1 VVGQVKPG
9 HERLRELLPAF
20 EQPEVWIRFP
30 RQLGDVIFSIPF
42 FFALQRSWNAV
53 AEARGRKIRWVAV
66 GHAIGAAIFSEAHPD
81 FIAESVIE
89 AGRDQKPDPWA
100 LVRRWRTRPPVA
112 FVNLSQSARLAFA
125 AWLARVPIRAGDT
138 DNHLGFLYHHT
149 FTYRDLPIHIVR
161 RYEPLL
167 AQLTGSSRLE
177 WTPMRPAQFGG
188 QGGFELLR
196 QAGWKGGPF
205 VTLSFGTRGYNKR
218 WFPEIEQWSGFAR
231 LVQEAGLEVVW
242 LGGPDEVDLGG
253 QLAAQVPGSLN
264 LTGRTSIP
272 QACAIQSEAWGN
284 VAVDTGLA
292 HTAAGTG
299 RPTLTVNGA
308 SPEEL
313 INPLGPFALSVRGPC
328 IDAGV
333 SRPTDLK
340 VELDSTAYRVSP
352 LRAWNLLQGL
362 VAEHDG
368 GRKLPAELP
377 EALRE
382 RA

>member
-1 VVGQVKPG
+1 MGQAKPG

-20 EQPEVWIRFP
+20 EQPEVWVRFP

-42 FFALQRSWNAV
+42 FCALQRSWNAV
-53 AEARGRKIRWVAV
+53 AEAQGRRIRWVAV

-89 AGRDQKPDPWA
+89 GGQAQKPDPWA
-100 LVRRWRTRPPVA
+100 LVRRWRKRPPVA
-112 FVNLSQSARLAFA
+112 FINLSQSARLAFA

-138 DNHLGFLYHHT
+138 NNHLHFLYHHT

-161 RYEPLL
+161 RFEPLL
-167 AQLTGSSRLE
+167 EQLTGSSRLA
-177 WTPMRPAQFGG
+177 WAPMIPAQFGG
-188 QGGFELLR
+188 QGGFDLLR
-196 QAGWKGGPF
+196 EAGWKGGPF

-218 WFPEIEQWSGFAR
+218 WFPEVPQWTGLAR
-231 LVQEAGLEVVW
+231 LALEAGLEVVW
-242 LGGPDEVDLGG
+242 LGGPDEVPLGA
-253 QLAAQVPGSLN
+253 QLAAQAPGRLN
-264 LTGRTSIP
+264 LTGRTTIP

-299 RPTLTVNGA
+299 RPTLTINGA
-308 SPEEL
+308 SPEQL

-328 IDAGV
+328 VDVGEPQPHGPEV
-333 SRPTDLK
+333 D
-340 VELDSTAYRVSP
+340 LDSTAYRVSP
-352 LRAWNLLQGL
+352 LRVWNLLQGL
-362 VAEHDG
+362 VAEADG
-368 GRKLPAELP
+368 GRKLGLELP

-382 RA
+382 HA

>member
-1 VVGQVKPG
+1 MGQVKPG

-20 EQPEVWIRFP
+20 EQPEVWVRFP

-42 FFALQRSWNAV
+42 FCALQRSWNAE
-53 AEARGRKIRWVAV
+53 AEAQGKKIRWVAV

-89 AGRDQKPDPWA
+89 GGQAQKPDPWA
-100 LVRRWRTRPPVA
+100 LVRRWRKRPPVA
-112 FVNLSQSARLAFA
+112 FINLSQSARLAFA
-125 AWLARVPIRAGDT
+125 AWLAHVPIRAGDT
-138 DNHLGFLYHHT
+138 NNHLHFLYHHT

-161 RYEPLL
+161 RFEPLL

-177 WTPMRPAQFGG
+177 WVPMLPARFGG

-196 QAGWKGGPF
+196 AAGWKGGPF

-218 WFPEIEQWSGFAR
+218 WFPEIPQWTGLAR
-231 LVQEAGLEVVW
+231 LAQEAGLEVVW
-242 LGGPDEVDLGG
+242 LGGPDEVPLGA

-272 QACAIQSEAWGN
+272 QACAIQSEAWAN

-308 SPEEL
+308 SPEQL

-328 IDAGV
+328 VDVGDPV
-333 SRPTDLK
+333 PTGPEVD
-340 VELDSTAYRVSP
+340 LDSTAYRVSP
-352 LRAWNLLQGL
+352 LRVWNLLQGL
-362 VAEHDG
+362 VAEADG
-368 GRKLPAELP
+368 GRKLGLELP

-382 RA
+382 HA

>member
-1 VVGQVKPG
+1 MGQAKPG

-20 EQPEVWIRFP
+20 EQPEVWVRFP

-42 FFALQRSWNAV
+42 FCALQRSWNAV
-53 AEARGRKIRWVAV
+53 AKAQGKRIRWVAV

-89 AGRDQKPDPWA
+89 GGQAQKPDPWA
-100 LVRRWRTRPPVA
+100 LVRRWRKRPPVA
-112 FVNLSQSARLAFA
+112 FINLSQSARLAFA

-138 DNHLGFLYHHT
+138 NNHLHFLYHHT

-161 RYEPLL
+161 RFEPLL
-167 AQLTGSSRLE
+167 AQLTGSSRLA
-177 WTPMRPAQFGG
+177 WAPMLPAQFGG
-188 QGGFELLR
+188 QGGFDLLR
-196 QAGWKGGPF
+196 EAGWKGGPF

-218 WFPEIEQWSGFAR
+218 WFPEISQWTGLAR
-231 LVQEAGLEVVW
+231 LAQEAGLEVVW
-242 LGGPDEVDLGG
+242 LGGPDEVPLGA
-253 QLAAQVPGSLN
+253 QLAAQAPGSLN
-264 LTGRTSIP
+264 LTGRTTIP

-299 RPTLTVNGA
+299 RPTLTINGA
-308 SPEEL
+308 SPEQL

-328 IDAGV
+328 VDVGEPPPHGPEV
-333 SRPTDLK
+333 D
-340 VELDSTAYRVSP
+340 LDSTAFRVSP
-352 LRAWNLLQGL
+352 LRVWNLLQGL
-362 VAEHDG
+362 VAEADG
-368 GRKLPAELP
+368 GRKLGLELP

-382 RA
+382 HA